1 MRKMILGLAVA
12 ASLSGAAFAQDALTP
27 NPQIQGIIQGQID
40 AFLQDDFATAFDFA
54 SPGIRNVFRTPE
66 NFGAMVRNG
75 YPMVWR
81 PSDVRFGTLR
91 QLDGGL
97 WQQVLIQDES
107 GASFIVEYRMEQ
119 VGGDWRISG
128 VRVVPAP
135 GVSA

>member
-12 ASLSGAAFAQDALTP
+12 ASLSGAAFAQDVLTP

-40 AFLQDDFATAFDFA
+40 AFLQDDFATAFGFA